1 MSNPAYEACDRAV
14 QGCKEEHTHSL
25 VKDGQNGAEYR
36 RGLRAAMNIIENVL
50 DDYTR

>member
-1 MSNPAYEACDRAV
+1 MATTAYEACDRAI
-14 QGCKEEHTHSL
+14 QGCKEERTRSL

-50 DDYTR
+50 DDYAR